1 MLKIRNFLISFF
13 GLIVVS
19 GSPLPAQEEAPKA
32 SFSAVVI
39 EAFSQENAKNYSKA
53 YELYSQALTIR
64 DDSPTVWIRRA
75 HTSAML
81 GKAEEVGD
89 DLKIGM
95 TKAPITVTDY
105 LTLAWFR
112 GTAPFQS
119 LRDGTLAVT
128 FAQKALRENESIEAY
143 DALAAGYAQM
153 GNFSQA
159 RKMAMQGMKR
169 FPASSRLAAMQ
180 ERVNLYNEKKVFT
193 EVWGDGS
200 DTKMDRKVQDVLK
213 KE

>member
-1 MLKIRNFLISFF
+1 MKKLLSLLFFFLA
-13 GLIVVS
+13 LT
-19 GSPLPAQEEAPKA
+19 LLLQAQEEAPKV
-32 SFSAVVI
+32 SFSKVVL
-39 EAFSQENAKNYSKA
+39 EAFAQESAKNYGKA
-53 YELYSQALTIR
+53 HELYSQALTIR

-81 GKAEEVGD
+81 GKTEEVSE

-112 GTAPFQS
+112 GTSPFRS

-143 DALAAGYAQM
+143 DALAAGYAEM

-159 RKMAMQGMKR
+159 RKMAMQGIKR
-169 FPASSRLAAMQ
+169 FPASTRVPAMQ
-180 ERVNLYNEKKVFT
+180 ERVSLYNQKKAFT
-193 EVWGDGS
+193 EIWGNGS
-200 DTKMDRKVQDVLK
+200 DPKMERKIQDALGK
-213 KE
+213 GE